1 MHAVAYLHT
10 SDARQRL
17 EAAIGDEYDV
27 AFASSWSELDDLI
40 RRLPIEV
47 VVADPCRPAGVDVT
61 AIERLRAYYPS
72 LPVVLYMP
80 FSPDLADTLLRIGG
94 VGVHSAVFFKHGDT
108 PLALS
113 RAVAEAVAFSTS
125 EEILNRLFDELEVNC
140 VRIQSAFRAA
150 LNNVDK
156 IRTALEWS
164 QFSGSPQRSF
174 YRLFQSNGLPT
185 PKTCLKWLRLMYA
198 AKLLKDP
205 GYNLSDVVH
214 RLGYGAPSNF
224 WQHVQDT
231 LGLRA
236 SELRHGVGFETL
248 LERFIHERVQPP
260 SERRRSTG

>member
-1 MHAVAYLHT
+1 M
-10 SDARQRL
+10 DL
-17 EAAIGDEYDV
+17 EVPCAGHSNFAIPRRSPPGAIGMLPRCSPALHGCEPSRTGSGGCHPPAAASDGRRPN
-27 AFASSWSELDDLI
+27 FA
-40 RRLPIEV
+40 
-47 VVADPCRPAGVDVT
+47 
-61 AIERLRAYYPS
+61 
-72 LPVVLYMP
+72 VVLYML

-113 RAVAEAVAFSTS
+113 RAVAKAVAFSTS
-125 EEILNRLFDELEVNC
+125 EEILNRLFDKLEVNC

-150 LNNVDK
+150 LNNADK

-214 RLGYGAPSNF
+214 RLGYGAPFNF

-248 LERFIHERVQPP
+248 LERFIHERVQLP